1 MSFMISMWKYFPILP
16 FFLLY
21 NPGMNAS
28 ERELLVF
35 LDRHAIPYQR
45 VEHPPVYTC
54 EQAETYR
61 PVLPGV
67 STKNLFLR
75 DKRKQFYLA
84 MTACE
89 KRLDLKA
96 LGKTAGAPK
105 LHFGDESDL
114 MDLLSVTPGAV
125 TVLGL
130 VGDAEKRVQLWVDA
144 DIWEAETFLCHP
156 LVNTATLVIAR
167 ADLLRFFA
175 LTGHDPQVVDM
186 PARDAA

>member
-1 MSFMISMWKYFPILP
+1 LLVLKCFPILP
-16 FFLLY
+16 SYFLLY
-21 NPGMNAS
+21 NPGMTTS
-28 ERELLVF
+28 EQELLGF
-35 LDRHAIPYQR
+35 LDRYTISYQR

-54 EQAETYR
+54 EQAEAFR
-61 PVLPGV
+61 PALPGV

-75 DKRKQFYLA
+75 DKRKRFYLA

-96 LGKTAGAPK
+96 LGKAAGAPK
-105 LHFGDESDL
+105 LHFGAESDL
-114 MDLLSVTPGAV
+114 LDQLGVTPGAV

-130 VGDAEKRVQLWVDA
+130 VGDADKRVQLWVDA
-144 DIWEAETFLCHP
+144 DIWEAEYFLCHP

-167 ADLLRFFA
+167 SDLLRFFA

-186 PARDAA
+186 PERGIA